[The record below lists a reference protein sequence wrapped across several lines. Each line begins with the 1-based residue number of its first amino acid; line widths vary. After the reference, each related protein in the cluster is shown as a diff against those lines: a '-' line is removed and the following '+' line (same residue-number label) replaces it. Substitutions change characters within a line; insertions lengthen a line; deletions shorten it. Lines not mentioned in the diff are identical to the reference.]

1 MYCELYEFGWFLEET
16 GQVEWRQDE
25 FWLGGPRVCTPHNI
39 PRGTGWINK
48 NYSNNKKLQVL
59 ESFSDRRTYSVEQVL
74 TCVPF
79 SSITFH
85 SMEQEAVQS
94 LASAFQQL
102 EKCKSQFNIEDYSLS
117 QTTLEQVLRNRKLTR
132 NHQKQQLVL
141 FAGSNPISS
150 LVEHVCEQY
159 HWHKMC

>member
-1 MYCELYEFGWFLEET
+1 MNSDWADLEHVLFKIFP
-16 GQVEWRQDE
+16 GAQVANTTD
-25 FWLGGPRVCTPHNI
+25 
-39 PRGTGWINK
+39 
-48 NYSNNKKLQVL
+48 SNNFLQISLILPLCLQVL

-85 SMEQEAVQS
+85 SVEQEAVQS

-117 QTTLEQVLRNRKLTR
+117 QTTLEQVVRSANRKKSSKTLDLA
-132 NHQKQQLVL
+132 NIIPDL
-141 FAGSNPISS
+141 F
-150 LVEHVCEQY
+150 VC
-159 HWHKMC
+159 